1 MISKKKKIVT
11 EWICWPHHPSLS
23 SLGLAL
29 SFAFDWEQPP
39 ALHSFCGPNE
49 FLQWQDEIT
58 YTVHAPIMLTHKLQL
73 QTDIHTS
80 IGKRDGTSYQTAEHV
95 WCSPLR
101 SRVSI
106 GVFRSSRRWNT
117 TLQHAWSRVVM
128 WLVMWPTSSC
138 SKSFEIGLI
147 LSSEHSFLYDWIISL
162 AVSLGSGEIQC
173 NMAGGKYQRSRLC

>member
-1 MISKKKKIVT
+1 MT

-58 YTVHAPIMLTHKLQL
+58 YTTHAPIMLTHKLQL
-73 QTDIHTS
+73 QTDIHPSPREMGQVIKQRNTC
-80 IGKRDGTSYQTAEHV
+80 DATTN
-95 WCSPLR
+95 SPLR

-117 TLQHAWSRVVM
+117 TLQHAWNWVVM
-128 WLVMWPTSSC
+128 WLVTWPTSSC

-147 LSSEHSFLYDWIISL
+147 LSSEHSFLYDSIISL